1 VESSHDF
8 SEPSSPKRRFLGRR
22 KPLSRKKKIGAV
34 VALTAAVGTGG
45 IVQTNMASA
54 ATIGT
59 VWVQVSAEDLNNWG
73 AGWGRAWDD
82 CQRNH
87 PETRSVELHSASFIP
102 EGGGYYQEWYCRD
115 TN

>member
-8 SEPSSPKRRFLGRR
+8 SEPRSPKRRFLGRR

-59 VWVQVSAEDLNNWG
+59 VWVQVHPEDTWNWG

-82 CQRNH
+82 CQWYY
-87 PETRSVELHSASFIP
+87 PGTRSVELHDAFPI
-102 EGGGYYQEWYCRD
+102 GGDFVQVWNCRD